1 MGNFVT
7 SLKNERVS
15 LAFAVLIGGVLTV
28 RFGAPLLPVVL
39 GCIGAVLA
47 TAGLKAIRARH

>member
-1 MGNFVT
+1 MLNFVD

-15 LAFAVLIGGVLTV
+15 LAFAVLIGGVLIV
-28 RFGAPLLPVVL
+28 RFGAPPLPVLL

-47 TAGLKAIRARH
+47 TAALKAIRARH